1 MATKTAMLM
10 RRRTK
15 IMTMITK
22 TAMMNGMKNT
32 KTTTSMTMMK
42 TTMTTK
48 TMRKMEEAEMAVAET
63 DSATIRADSP
73 PEAHAAA
80 HGAVPQVVA
89 VHEAVHLAAVHEE
102 EDVAVPVT
110 DVVLRKVIHSLET
123 NILQVEVVPAQ
134 EEDHPVVA
142 EEAVR
147 PAEADVV
154 DLQAVQ
160 EEVLPAVVPAV
171 AAVAVPAMEEALRK
185 VTHSLGTN
193 ILPVEAVPVQ
203 EAVPQAVVAVEVLPV
218 VQEAVLRAVHVVLP
232 VEDEA
237 ATADKETARV
247 DLPPTAEVLV
257 AVPVEEAVS
266 VAVADEIL
274 N

>member
-10 RRRTK
+10 RRRMK

-22 TAMMNGMKNT
+22 TAMMNGMTNT
-32 KTTTSMTMMK
+32 KTMTSTMMMK
-42 TTMTTK
+42 TMMTTK
-48 TMRKMEEAEMAVAET
+48 TMRKTEEAEMAVAET

-102 EDVAVPVT
+102 EDVAVPEM
-110 DVVLRKVIHSLET
+110 DVEHRKVIHSLET

-134 EEDHPVVA
+134 EEVH
-142 EEAVR
+142 
-147 PAEADVV
+147 PAEVEEV
-154 DLQAVQ
+154 DLQEVQ
-160 EEVLPAVVPAV
+160 EEVLLAVVPQV
-171 AAVAVPAMEEALRK
+171 AAHEVEAVAVPATEEALRK
-185 VTHSLGTN
+185 VTHSLETN
-193 ILPVEAVPVQ
+193 ILPVEAVPVHV
-203 EAVPQAVVAVEVLPV
+203 AVRQAVVAVEVLPV
-218 VQEAVLRAVHVVLP
+218 DREAVLQAAHVVHP
-232 VEDEA
+232 VADEA
-237 ATADKETARV
+237 ATADNEIARV

-257 AVPVEEAVS
+257 AVPAEEAAS
-266 VAVADEIL
+266 AAVADVIL

>member
-10 RRRTK
+10 RRRMK

-22 TAMMNGMKNT
+22 TAMMNGMTNT

-42 TTMTTK
+42 TMMTTK
-48 TMRKMEEAEMAVAET
+48 MTMRETEEAEMAVAET

-89 VHEAVHLAAVHEE
+89 VHEAVHLAVAHEVE
-102 EDVAVPVT
+102 AVAVPVM
-110 DVVLRKVIHSLET
+110 DVVPRKVILSLET

-134 EEDHPVVA
+134 EEVL
-142 EEAVR
+142 
-147 PAEADVV
+147 PAEVEEV
-154 DLQAVQ
+154 DLQEVQ
-160 EEVLPAVVPAV
+160 EEVLLAVVPQVVVPAV
-171 AAVAVPAMEEALRK
+171 EAVAVPAMEEALRK
-185 VTHSLGTN
+185 VTHSLETN
-193 ILPVEAVPVQ
+193 ILPVEAVPVHV
-203 EAVPQAVVAVEVLPV
+203 AVPQAVVAVEVLPV
-218 VQEAVLRAVHVVLP
+218 DREAVLQAVHGVLP
-232 VEDEA
+232 VADEV

-257 AVPVEEAVS
+257 AVPAEEAVS
-266 VAVADEIL
+266 AAVADVIL